1 MSPGHDRTT
10 VIINQKE
17 LWLATQ
23 DQISQHSSMEN
34 GSDSRVLP
42 IADEILITDGF

>member
-23 DQISQHSSMEN
+23 DQISQHPSMEN

-42 IADEILITDGF
+42 ITDEIFITDGF